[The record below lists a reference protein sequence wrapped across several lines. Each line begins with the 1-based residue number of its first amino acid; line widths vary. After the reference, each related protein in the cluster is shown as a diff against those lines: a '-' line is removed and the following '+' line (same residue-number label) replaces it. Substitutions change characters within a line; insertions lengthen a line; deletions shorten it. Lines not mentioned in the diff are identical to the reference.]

1 MSIGGVFLLL
11 AFIVG
16 VGTLVIWPLLTQRE
30 SGAPPETPQHALT
43 ALQAQREAILIAL
56 RDLDFDYQ
64 TGKLIEADY
73 QAQRD
78 LLMERGAVVL
88 REIDAVQGAT
98 P

>member
-16 VGTLVIWPLLTQRE
+16 VGTLVIWPLFTQRE
-30 SGAPPETPQHALT
+30 SGAPPEVPTTTLDS
-43 ALQAQREAILIAL
+43 LQAQREAILMSL
-56 RDLDFDYQ
+56 RDLDFDFQ
-64 TGKLIEADY
+64 TGKLVEADY

-78 LLMERGAVVL
+78 LLMERGAAVL